1 MKEKNILILGNG
13 FDISLR
19 RQTSYEDFIRFSS
32 QIIGYH
38 NDYSRINSFSSIFTD
53 TENPN
58 VPIEELFINKK
69 KQVIRI
75 LINNFIDQYSER
87 FPKINK
93 NSFSFLYNYIEYFYQ
108 RTMYEGLVI
117 VAKEFDNLLINNI
130 NSNKSGFIEK
140 KIDNILIH
148 KNISLHEIMS
158 KIVLELITESEFYK
172 LKVENQQLRNNK
184 LTNQEQYQTF
194 SEFFSEFQNNVIFKS
209 IILNKSNIENW
220 NNLENQI
227 SQLSK
232 AVMFLK
238 DDVANLPD
246 ELFYKKYEALFE
258 YEDLIDENFK
268 NFSNTKH
275 ILFIID
281 ELALFVPFLS
291 HIIFLTIIFQEF
303 SKIKSL

>member
-140 KIDNILIH
+140 KNRQH
-148 KNISLHEIMS
+148 
-158 KIVLELITESEFYK
+158 
-172 LKVENQQLRNNK
+172 
-184 LTNQEQYQTF
+184 
-194 SEFFSEFQNNVIFKS
+194 
-209 IILNKSNIENW
+209 SN
-220 NNLENQI
+220 
-227 SQLSK
+227 
-232 AVMFLK
+232 
-238 DDVANLPD
+238 P
-246 ELFYKKYEALFE
+246 
-258 YEDLIDENFK
+258 
-268 NFSNTKH
+268 
-275 ILFIID
+275 
-281 ELALFVPFLS
+281 
-291 HIIFLTIIFQEF
+291 
-303 SKIKSL
+303 